1 MEKMDHESV
10 MGDRTRIQQV
20 FLNLLTNAVKYT
32 PKGGRIQV
40 FLKEEHAQS
49 PNTGAFMLAVEDNG
63 VGIAPEFLKEVF
75 QPFAREDSSRTTNIH
90 GTGLGLAISKNI
102 VDLMG
107 GDISVE
113 SAPGKGSRFTV
124 RFELELGPEPEKDLG
139 DERHLHILM
148 ADADEVCCRR
158 VAADLEH
165 MGHRADIALTGPGAA
180 QRVIGCAREGAGYDW
195 MLLNW
200 DLPEAN
206 ALQTLEA
213 IRGALGD
220 ETPKCVFTA
229 YDVAAVEK
237 QGREA
242 GARGFLTKPIFRS
255 RLQTLL
261 GQDSQGETGAAIEP
275 MEALKGLAL
284 RGKRILMVEDNAL
297 NREIAAELLG
307 VTGAEIE
314 TAENGREALNTV
326 RSRPGEFDLV
336 LMDIQMPVMNGYEA
350 AQAIR
355 ALRRPD
361 TDALPIVAL
370 TANAFDE
377 DVLRSRKAGMNAHLS
392 KPLDIRKLVE
402 TLRGLM

>member
-1 MEKMDHESV
+1 M
-10 MGDRTRIQQV
+10 
-20 FLNLLTNAVKYT
+20 
-32 PKGGRIQV
+32 
-40 FLKEEHAQS
+40 
-49 PNTGAFMLAVEDNG
+49 
-63 VGIAPEFLKEVF
+63 
-75 QPFAREDSSRTTNIH
+75 
-90 GTGLGLAISKNI
+90 
-102 VDLMG
+102 
-107 GDISVE
+107 
-113 SAPGKGSRFTV
+113 
-124 RFELELGPEPEKDLG
+124 
-139 DERHLHILM
+139 
-148 ADADEVCCRR
+148 
-158 VAADLEH
+158 
-165 MGHRADIALTGPGAA
+165 
-180 QRVIGCAREGAGYDW
+180 
-195 MLLNW
+195 
-200 DLPEAN
+200 
-206 ALQTLEA
+206 
-213 IRGALGD
+213 
-220 ETPKCVFTA
+220 
-229 YDVAAVEK
+229 EK

-297 NREIAAELLG
+297 NREIAAELLS

-350 AQAIR
+350 VQAIR
-355 ALRRPD
+355 ALHRPD